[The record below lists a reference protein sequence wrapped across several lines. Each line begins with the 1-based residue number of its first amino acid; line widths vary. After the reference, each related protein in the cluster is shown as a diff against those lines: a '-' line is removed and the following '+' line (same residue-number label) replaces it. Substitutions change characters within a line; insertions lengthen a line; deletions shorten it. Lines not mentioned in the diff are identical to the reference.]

1 MPGLRPAHASL
12 SDAVRAHAPMVAT
25 AAVAFV
31 VFVTAAAVRG
41 DASAASYAA
50 EMLLLFWLVLTADR
64 YVGFTTPVLWCL
76 VAWASLHMAGGLIVT
91 GHGRVLYNE
100 SLGVPGIHYD
110 RVVHAFG
117 FGVATAACWQALRR
131 YTPEPIP
138 TVGLVVLAALAGMGL
153 GALNETAEFLMTR
166 VSSSTSIGGYR
177 NTGFDLISNTIGA
190 TAAATWIYVRGRAER
205 PMGSSAV
212 RGDANRPIGGRG
224 IS

>member
-1 MPGLRPAHASL
+1 
-12 SDAVRAHAPMVAT
+12 MVAV
-25 AAVAFV
+25 AAVAVV
-31 VFVTAAAVRG
+31 VFVGAAAVRG

-50 EMLLLFWLVLTADR
+50 EMLLLFWLTLVADR
-64 YVGFTTPVLWCL
+64 YVGFSTPLLWSL
-76 VAWASLHMAGGLIVT
+76 VAWATLHMAGGLVVT

-100 SLGVPGIHYD
+100 SLGMPGIHYD

-131 YTPEPIP
+131 YAPEPVP
-138 TVGLVVLAALAGMGL
+138 TVGLTVLAALAGMGL

-190 TAAATWIYVRGRAER
+190 TAVATWIYVRGRAER
-205 PMGSSAV
+205 PMDASAV
-212 RGDANRPIGGRG
+212 RGDPHRPVGGEG